1 MFSVKQPNI
10 IVVRQFESEMN
21 LSVKIIILTE
31 NTNRI
36 IQ

>member
-1 MFSVKQPNI
+1 MFSAKQPNI

-21 LSVKIIILTE
+21 LSVKTIILTE